1 MASQTSV
8 MQQSKSQNDTSAK
21 KKLQKAKSAL
31 TKARKLAKLGKKKVS
46 DLTETLGQHPHHVG
60 MEMSTIEEDRKVPPD
75 IHHFISSNKNHP
87 VHLSEFLHSDE
98 HEDPAKKD
106 FYKKLKE
113 HLLGRFLERNF
124 DGDTHESFTDD
135 QRKSI
140 ILYDNK
146 MFATKNS
153 AHQLYNVRCTSGSRC
168 YQSSH

>member
-1 MASQTSV
+1 
-8 MQQSKSQNDTSAK
+8 
-21 KKLQKAKSAL
+21 
-31 TKARKLAKLGKKKVS
+31 
-46 DLTETLGQHPHHVG
+46 
-60 MEMSTIEEDRKVPPD
+60 MSTIEEDGKVPPNV
-75 IHHFISSNKNHP
+75 HHFISSTKNHP

-146 MFATKNS
+146 MFATKTLRINFTMYDVRRDQDVINPRTDHCNVMVHS
-153 AHQLYNVRCTSGSRC
+153 LDTSPRAHPFWYA
-168 YQSSH
+168 